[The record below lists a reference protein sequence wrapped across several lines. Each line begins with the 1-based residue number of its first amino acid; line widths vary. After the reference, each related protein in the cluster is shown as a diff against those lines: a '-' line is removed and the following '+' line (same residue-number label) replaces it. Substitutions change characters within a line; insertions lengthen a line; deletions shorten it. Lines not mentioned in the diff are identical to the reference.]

1 MSYLSDQAIE
11 RLRSAARQ
19 PANPPDLTGTR
30 YRLIEWIG
38 SGGMGAVYKVED
50 TALGR
55 VVALK
60 VVEDSGAVEEARI
73 IAGLEHP
80 GIVPVHDA
88 GTLADGSVF
97 YAMKLVDGSPL
108 SEIRGALT
116 DRLRLF
122 QKICETVAFAHSRGV
137 VHGDL
142 KPSNIM
148 IGAFGE
154 ALVMDWGLAARV
166 TEPVRAGTIGYLAP
180 ESLLTPQSDIYAL
193 GAILR
198 DLISNT
204 NARPALHSIVAKAMA
219 DSPGDRYESALDLR
233 DEVARYLAGEPVR
246 AHRETFFER
255 AGRLFARHRVA
266 ILLVAAYLAMRI
278 LLLII
283 LHR

>member
-11 RLRSAARQ
+11 RLRRAAQQ
-19 PANPPDLTGTR
+19 PAGPPDLAGTR
-30 YRLIEWIG
+30 YRPIEWIG

-50 TALGR
+50 TVLGR
-55 VVALK
+55 IVALK
-60 VVEDSGAVEEARI
+60 VVEDTGAAEEARI

-97 YAMKLVDGSPL
+97 YAMKLVEGSPL
-108 SEIRGALT
+108 GEIRGALT

-166 TEPVRAGTIGYLAP
+166 KEPVRAGTVGYMAP

-198 DLISNT
+198 DLISDCST
-204 NARPALHSIVAKAMA
+204 RPALRSMVAKAMA
-219 DSPGDRYESALDLR
+219 DSPSERYFSALDLR
-233 DEVARYLAGEPVR
+233 DDVARYLAGKPVR
-246 AHRETFFER
+246 AHRETFVER
-255 AGRLFARHRVA
+255 AVRLFMRHRVA
-266 ILLVAAYLAMRI
+266 VLLVAAYLAMRI